1 MIGLAFTSLAL
12 GLLSSVNPCILP
24 LFPGYLAYLSGR
36 TESLSG
42 RMKYFLGFFVLAG
55 VLAAMLLVGGVIALL
70 AVPVGRVLMYVI
82 PLADA
87 VLLIL
92 CLLLLADRN
101 PFRAVP
107 QIPVPLLRHP
117 LGNAFLYGVLY
128 APITLPC
135 SGPLVVSIF
144 AVSLTVGEA
153 VNKLWLF
160 LWYGIG
166 FGLPLLVLS
175 LLSGSLQ
182 RQLTRLFA
190 RHSRAVNFLAGLLL
204 VGIAVYDLAQN
215 WTMLRFYFS

>member
-1 MIGLAFTSLAL
+1 
-12 GLLSSVNPCILP
+12 
-24 LFPGYLAYLSGR
+24 
-36 TESLSG
+36 
-42 RMKYFLGFFVLAG
+42 
-55 VLAAMLLVGGVIALL
+55 
-70 AVPVGRVLMYVI
+70 
-82 PLADA
+82 
-87 VLLIL
+87 
-92 CLLLLADRN
+92 
-101 PFRAVP
+101 
-107 QIPVPLLRHP
+107 
-117 LGNAFLYGVLY
+117 
-128 APITLPC
+128 
-135 SGPLVVSIF
+135 
-144 AVSLTVGEA
+144 